1 MQISR
6 EKTGVDHSTG
16 TSGTS
21 RNFLSRKRFLQQLS
35 HAPVVAGRRM
45 RRTMS
50 PVPDDWVT

>member
-1 MQISR
+1 MHVPR